1 MKVLLATNQYI
12 DIRKDGCYC
21 DFPLYGTLENMSVLG
36 ELHLVASFSYSDEMA
51 SIMYLNQKIDFV
63 DLEHVK
69 HLRPTNKSIGGW
81 LKNSIY
87 NRKLLERLVPSMDL
101 VVGYMPSGDADTAMR
116 IARRHEIPFLSFLV
130 ACPWDSLH
138 NHHRLL
144 ARLMAP
150 ISFLTTRYSVRHS
163 DYVHYVTKEFLQ
175 RRYPTEGRALGC
187 SDTNFG
193 VFDPMALESRLRK
206 LSSRKET
213 DEVRLITTAHVDV
226 RYKGH
231 EFVIRAI
238 ARLKS
243 LGDLHYRY
251 WLIGGGKG
259 DYLRTLCKRL
269 GVEDQV
275 IFLGLKTSKE
285 VMKILKDADIYLQ
298 PSLQEGLP
306 RSVVEAMSVALP
318 CIGFNTGG
326 IPELLE
332 PEFVV
337 DQKDVKGIVRCLIH
351 LRDNAKYCQTAER
364 NFQMAGDYEHSKLE
378 KRIRDFFSEVRK
390 DVEDKRI

>member
-1 MKVLLATNQYI
+1 MNILLVTNQYI

-21 DFPLYGTLENMSVLG
+21 DYALHGTLENMSMLG
-36 ELHLVASFSYSDEMA
+36 ELHLAAAFSYSDEMA
-51 SIMYLNQKIDFV
+51 STMYLNQKIDFV
-63 DLEHVK
+63 DPEYVK
-69 HLRPTNKSIGGW
+69 RLRPTNKSIGG
-81 LKNSIY
+81 LLRNSVY
-87 NRKLLERLVPSMDL
+87 NLKLLKHLIPSMDL
-101 VVGYMPSGDADTAMR
+101 VVGYMPSGDADAALR
-116 IARRHEIPFLSFLV
+116 IAHRHGIPFLSFLV
-130 ACPWDSLH
+130 SCPWDSLH

-150 ISFLTTRYSVRHS
+150 IRFLTTRYSVRHS
-163 DYVHYVTKEFLQ
+163 DYAHYVTKEFLQ
-175 RRYPTEGRALGC
+175 RRYPTEGKALGC

-193 VFDPMALESRLRK
+193 ELDPMALETRLQK
-206 LSSRKET
+206 LSSRKGT
-213 DEVRLITTAHVDV
+213 DEIRLVTTAHVDV

-231 EFVIRAI
+231 EYVIRAI
-238 ARLKS
+238 AQLKS
-243 LGDLHYRY
+243 LGDLRYRY

-259 DYLRTLCKRL
+259 NYLRTLCKRL
-269 GVEDQV
+269 GVEEQV

-285 VMKILKDADIYLQ
+285 VMNILRDADIYLQ

-337 DQKDVKGIVRCLIH
+337 DQRDVKGIVRCLTN
-351 LRDNAKYCQTAER
+351 LCDNVKYSQTAER

-390 DVEDKRI
+390 DVENKSE

>member
-1 MKVLLATNQYI
+1 MN
-12 DIRKDGCYC
+12 
-21 DFPLYGTLENMSVLG
+21 
-36 ELHLVASFSYSDEMA
+36 SF
-51 SIMYLNQKIDFV
+51 
-63 DLEHVK
+63 
-69 HLRPTNKSIGGW
+69 
-81 LKNSIY
+81 Y
-87 NRKLLERLVPSMDL
+87 NRNLLERLVPSMDL
-101 VVGYMPSGDADTAMR
+101 VVGYLPSGDADIALR
-116 IARRHEIPFLSFLV
+116 IAHRHGIPFLSFLV
-130 ACPWDSLH
+130 SCPWDSLH

-150 ISFLTTRYSVRHS
+150 IRFLTTRYSVRHS

-175 RRYPTEGRALGC
+175 RRYPTDGKALGC
-187 SDTNFG
+187 SDTNLG
-193 VFDPMALESRLRK
+193 EFDAMALETRLRR
-206 LSSRKET
+206 LSSRQEM
-213 DEVRLITTAHVDV
+213 DDIRLVTTAHVDV

-243 LGDLHYRY
+243 LGDLRYRY

-269 GVEDQV
+269 GVEEQV

-285 VMKILKDADIYLQ
+285 VMNILKDADIYLQ

-351 LRDNAKYCQTAER
+351 LRDNAKYRQTAER

-390 DVEDKRI
+390 DVEDKSE

>member
-1 MKVLLATNQYI
+1 MNILVVTNQYI

-21 DFPLYGTLENMSVLG
+21 DYPLHGTLENMSVLG
-36 ELHLVASFSYSDEMA
+36 ELHLAAAFSYSDEMA
-51 SIMYLNQKIDFV
+51 STMYLNQKIDFV
-63 DLEHVK
+63 DPGHVK
-69 HLRPTNKSIGGW
+69 HLCPTNKSIGGW
-81 LKNSIY
+81 LKNSTY

-116 IARRHEIPFLSFLV
+116 IARRHGIPFLSFLV

-138 NHHRLL
+138 KHHRLL

-150 ISFLTTRYSVRHS
+150 IRFLTTRYSVRHS

-175 RRYPTEGRALGC
+175 RRYPTEGKALGC
-187 SDTNFG
+187 SDTNLG
-193 VFDPMALESRLRK
+193 EIDPMSLESRLRK

-213 DEVRLITTAHVDV
+213 DEIRLVTTAHVDV

-238 ARLKS
+238 AELKS
-243 LGDLHYRY
+243 LGDLRYRY

-259 DYLRTLCKRL
+259 DYLRTLSKRL
-269 GVEDQV
+269 RVEEQV

-285 VMKILKDADIYLQ
+285 VMNILRDADIYLQ

-337 DQKDVKGIVRCLIH
+337 DQKDVKGIVRCLTR
-351 LRDNAKYCQTAER
+351 LRDNDKYSQTAKR

-378 KRIRDFFSEVRK
+378 KRIRDFFSEVRE
-390 DVEDKRI
+390 DVENKSE